1 VEEKIEHLL
10 SHLKQIIIIVDTMT
24 ESVKQMKDIV
34 LEVLDKYTFI
44 EEYVNKPSILTGK
57 SIPIFTKYM
66 SSILYFRRRLG
77 FIVDPDEETFYDRI
91 EDNDY
96 THFAVIND
104 NVELYK
110 LLVAFTTLACS
121 YVTSKVDT
129 DDESLG
135 KILPNIRKYLYKN
148 LDFVV

>member
-1 VEEKIEHLL
+1 MT
-10 SHLKQIIIIVDTMT
+10 DT
-24 ESVKQMKDIV
+24 VQQMKNMV

-44 EEYVNKPSILTGK
+44 EEYVNKPSVLTGK
-57 SIPIFTKYM
+57 QIPIFVKYM
-66 SSILYFRRRLG
+66 STILYFRCRLG
-77 FIVDPDEETFYDRI
+77 FPVVPDDETFYDRI

-96 THFAVIND
+96 TQFALVVD
-104 NVELYK
+104 SVELYK

-121 YVTSKVDT
+121 YVTSKVDD

-148 LDFVV
+148 LDFVVPELA